1 MQIALIADLHGNWPA
16 TCALERDLAR
26 RKVDRLICL
35 GDIVGKGPSS
45 DRTFDWAMA
54 NCELI
59 LGGNWDYGVGCRQ
72 YAPDSYYWTQLGE
85 ARLAR
90 LRALPLETSL
100 LLSGRRIRLF
110 HGRPVMD
117 TLVVAQQDAALI
129 EPYFTDGSGIRCDV
143 VGYADAHRQALR
155 TLSPG
160 LFFNCGSVGNAL
172 GTPLCCYAILEGDAQ
187 DAGAPLDIRMITL
200 PYDREAALR
209 DAREATDVPRIDTFI
224 HEVETGVYS
233 R

>member
-45 DRTFDWAMA
+45 DKTFDWAMA
-54 NCELI
+54 NCELV
-59 LGGNWDYGVGCRQ
+59 LGGNWDFGIGCRQ
-72 YAPDSYYWTQLGE
+72 YAPDSYYWAQLGE

-90 LRALPLETSL
+90 LRALPLETTL
-100 LLSGRRIRLF
+100 TLGGRRIRLF

-117 TLVVAQQDAALI
+117 NLIVAQQDAALL
-129 EPYFTDGSGIRCDV
+129 EPFFTDGSGVRCDV
-143 VGYADAHRQALR
+143 VGYADAHRQAMR
-155 TLSPG
+155 TFSPG
-160 LFFNCGSVGNAL
+160 LLFNTGSVGNAM
-172 GTPLCCYAILEGDAQ
+172 GTPLCCYAILEGEADGGPA
-187 DAGAPLDIRMITL
+187 ALDIRLITV
-200 PYDREAALR
+200 PYDREAAVR
-209 DAREATDVPRIDTFI
+209 DAQAAMDVPRIDTYI
-224 HEVETGVYS
+224 REVETGVYS